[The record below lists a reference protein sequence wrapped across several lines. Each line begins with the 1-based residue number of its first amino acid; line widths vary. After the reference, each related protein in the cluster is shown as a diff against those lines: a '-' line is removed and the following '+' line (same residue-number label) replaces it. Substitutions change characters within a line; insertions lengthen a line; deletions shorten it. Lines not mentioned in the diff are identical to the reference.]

1 LARFNSNGSLDT
13 AFGQSGKVVTDFS
26 SEGWFFGGGLIQMD
40 PICGCEKVIASG
52 TVITGG
58 TYYAFAARYIL

>member
-26 SEGWFFGGGLIQMD
+26 SEGWFFGGGLIQMN
-40 PICGCEKVIASG
+40 PICGCEIVIASG

-58 TYYAFAARYIL
+58 IYYAFAARYIL